1 MAGIKTSGISSRLT
15 LLSFLEFAIWGAYL
29 TSVGIYLFKV
39 GLGEKI
45 GWFFAIQGIA
55 SIFMPAIMGVI
66 ADKWVSAQKLLS
78 FCHLV
83 TALSMATTG
92 YVAMQEATE
101 VKFGNLFLP
110 YSIGVAFFMPTIAL
124 SNSVSYTLLGRK
136 GKNVEKTFPRIRVFG
151 TIGFIASMWAI
162 DLLGFKDSYNQFF
175 VSSAL
180 GLTMA
185 IYSMSMPDCPPNK
198 TDKGRKIASMMGAD
212 ALKYLKEKNIALF
225 FLFSMLLGC
234 ALQISNGYAGA
245 YISSFTADAQYA
257 ETFAVRYPI
266 IMTSLSQISETL
278 CLLLIPFFLTRY
290 GIKKVMIMAMT
301 AWALRF
307 CFLAMG
313 NPGDGVWL
321 FVLSMLVYGIAFDF
335 FNISGS
341 LYVNRTFDKNVR
353 SSAQGLFMFAT
364 NGLGASVGML
374 LAQKVVDYSL
384 AHSGWSTAWYI
395 FATYTVAITLLFAL
409 FFKEKRNIE
418 D

>member
-124 SNSVSYTLLGRK
+124 SNSVSYTLLGRE

-212 ALKYLKEKNIALF
+212 ALKYL
-225 FLFSMLLGC
+225 
-234 ALQISNGYAGA
+234 
-245 YISSFTADAQYA
+245 
-257 ETFAVRYPI
+257 
-266 IMTSLSQISETL
+266 
-278 CLLLIPFFLTRY
+278 
-290 GIKKVMIMAMT
+290 
-301 AWALRF
+301 
-307 CFLAMG
+307 
-313 NPGDGVWL
+313 
-321 FVLSMLVYGIAFDF
+321 
-335 FNISGS
+335 
-341 LYVNRTFDKNVR
+341 
-353 SSAQGLFMFAT
+353 
-364 NGLGASVGML
+364 
-374 LAQKVVDYSL
+374 
-384 AHSGWSTAWYI
+384 
-395 FATYTVAITLLFAL
+395 
-409 FFKEKRNIE
+409 
-418 D
+418 